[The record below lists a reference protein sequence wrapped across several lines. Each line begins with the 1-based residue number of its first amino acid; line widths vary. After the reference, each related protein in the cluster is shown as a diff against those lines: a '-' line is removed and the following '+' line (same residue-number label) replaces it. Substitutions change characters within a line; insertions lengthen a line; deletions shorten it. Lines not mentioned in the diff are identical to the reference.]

1 MANTTETEA
10 FKLRDE
16 ACENLIATLN
26 REIGEN
32 PDELTDFV
40 RDVFAKYFD
49 ASQKKREPAEVAAP
63 KIAKIIA
70 KQARKKF
77 APPPAPAPQPEPEP
91 IAAEQPVGRVTG
103 KVSGIDRKILN
114 ILTEVSS
121 FYGEPIAILS
131 GTRTKQ
137 AQTNAMYTNWQ
148 SHLRNGK
155 DNAFL
160 AKNEKLRLQLDAL
173 KREKDKAGF
182 VALLTKK
189 ADWAALTRHLHGT
202 EVDLAA
208 STDANIVA
216 AIATCLNHRSGRNS
230 EGARCHHFDL
240 SKWVWPITDSVRAKW
255 KKDEA

>member
-1 MANTTETEA
+1 MTTISETDT

-16 ACENLIATLN
+16 ACENLIATLQQ
-26 REIGEN
+26 EIGQD
-32 PDELTDFV
+32 PDGLQDFV
-40 RDVFAKYFD
+40 RDLFGKYFD

-77 APPPAPAPQPEPEP
+77 APPPAPEPQPDPGEP
-91 IAAEQPVGRVTG
+91 AQSGGRVTG
-103 KVSGIDRKILN
+103 KLSGIDRKILN
-114 ILTEVSS
+114 ILNEVSA
-121 FYGEPIAILS
+121 FYDMPIAVIS

-137 AQTNAMYTNWQ
+137 AQANAMYTNWQ

-155 DNAFL
+155 DNAYL
-160 AKNEKLRLQLDAL
+160 AKNEKLRQQLDAL
-173 KREKDKAGF
+173 KQEKDKAGF

-189 ADWAALTRHLHGT
+189 ADWPTLTRHLHGT

-208 STDANIVA
+208 SADPNIVA

-230 EGARCHHFDL
+230 EGTRCHHFDL
-240 SKWVWPITDSVRAKW
+240 SKTVWPITDSLRAKW
-255 KKDEA
+255 KQD